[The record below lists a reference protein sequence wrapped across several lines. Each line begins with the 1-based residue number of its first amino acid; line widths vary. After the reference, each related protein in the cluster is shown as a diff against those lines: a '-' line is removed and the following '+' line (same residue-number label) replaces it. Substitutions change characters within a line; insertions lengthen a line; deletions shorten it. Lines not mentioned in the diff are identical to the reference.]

1 MKKMW
6 WLILCIHVTGSY
18 YSRIIIVLRMSTR
31 RLQVICRL
39 HRRPAPIWGLPYKSQ
54 RVCECQT
61 MEREGIH
68 FFLSYF
74 FLLFFCLLGHI
85 ISSYLLPPRQN
96 LLAMFLWRLIIQ
108 QNYRLSH
115 RKPILQILV
124 KYYICVC
131 IKAARKIMCMTNS
144 CEQIYVKN

>member
-6 WLILCIHVTGSY
+6 RLFLCIHVTGPY
-18 YSRIIIVLRMSTR
+18 DSRIIIVLRMSTR

-39 HRRPAPIWGLPYKSQ
+39 HRRPTPIWGLPYKPQ

-74 FLLFFCLLGHI
+74 FLLAGAYHLIL
-85 ISSYLLPPRQN
+85 SLDPRQN

-131 IKAARKIMCMTNS
+131 IKTARKIICMTNS